1 MTENKYLLQKASN
14 FKRIFARFF
23 PVLTALILA
32 GLLMTGCSGASPG
45 SGQNTSAVSL
55 LPDQSEPD
63 AHLRESAANESNS
76 GASGDAAA
84 DNILRFHVIDVG
96 QGLSVLAESDG
107 HFLLYDGGDRSA
119 SSAVVAYLKKQGVKS
134 LDYII
139 TSHYDAD
146 HINGLV
152 GALNVF
158 PVQRI
163 MGPGYEAS
171 SKVYQSL
178 ISAAESQGLAME
190 HPEQGN
196 YYRLGNASFQ
206 ILSQDDSSR
215 DGNNRSI
222 AIMLINGNNRFLL
235 TGDNESSGE
244 EALLSSG
251 LDLSCDVYVA
261 GHHGSA
267 SSTSWDLLGK
277 AVPEYAVI
285 SCGTGNSYGH
295 PHAETMEKLEAM
307 EIQVLRTDLQGDL
320 LLVSDG
326 TSVTCTPAPCNNY
339 TPGDPDDIPPSLQSS
354 EEADE
359 DNSAVQ
365 SSGTSSEQEQSYV
378 LNTNTRK
385 FHLPSCSSAEDILP
399 ANRQD
404 YTGTRD
410 ELIAQG
416 YAPCGRCKP

>member
-1 MTENKYLLQKASN
+1 MKETKFYSSSSCSSGPQKSIFLWLKALL
-14 FKRIFARFF
+14 
-23 PVLTALILA
+23 LTALCLCV
-32 GLLMTGCSGASPG
+32 LSSCSPPQQPANPESTF
-45 SGQNTSAVSL
+45 SAETAEAETSQPSSL
-55 LPDQSEPD
+55 
-63 AHLRESAANESNS
+63 
-76 GASGDAAA
+76 
-84 DNILRFHVIDVG
+84 LRFHVIDVG
-96 QGLSVLAESDG
+96 QGLSILAESDG
-107 HFLLYDGGDRSA
+107 HFLLYDGGDRAA
-119 SSAVVAYLKKQGVKS
+119 SSAVVAYLKKQGVES
-134 LDYII
+134 LDYLIA
-139 TSHYDAD
+139 SHYDAD

-158 PVQRI
+158 PVSRI
-163 MGPGYEAS
+163 MGPDYEAS

-178 ISAAESQGLAME
+178 IAAAERQGLTVE

-196 YYRLGNASFQ
+196 YYPLGNSSFQ
-206 ILSQDDSSR
+206 ILSQDDPTR
-215 DGNNRSI
+215 DGNSRSI

-235 TGDNESSGE
+235 TGDNEAEGE
-244 EALLSSG
+244 EALLASG

-267 SSTSWDLLGK
+267 SSSSWDLLEK

-295 PHAETMEKLEAM
+295 PHAETMEKLEVM

-326 TSVTCTPAPCNNY
+326 TSITCTPAPCNDY
-339 TPGDPDDIPPSLQSS
+339 TPGDPEDTPPSLQNEETGKS
-354 EEADE
+354 EEVPA
-359 DNSAVQ
+359 NSDA
-365 SSGTSSEQEQSYV
+365 STYI

-404 YTGTRD
+404 YTGSRD

-416 YAPCGRCKP
+416 YSPCGRCKP

>member
-1 MTENKYLLQKASN
+1 M
-14 FKRIFARFF
+14 
-23 PVLTALILA
+23 
-32 GLLMTGCSGASPG
+32 
-45 SGQNTSAVSL
+45 
-55 LPDQSEPD
+55 
-63 AHLRESAANESNS
+63 
-76 GASGDAAA
+76 
-84 DNILRFHVIDVG
+84 
-96 QGLSVLAESDG
+96 
-107 HFLLYDGGDRSA
+107 
-119 SSAVVAYLKKQGVKS
+119 
-134 LDYII
+134 
-139 TSHYDAD
+139 
-146 HINGLV
+146 
-152 GALNVF
+152 
-158 PVQRI
+158 
-163 MGPGYEAS
+163 
-171 SKVYQSL
+171 
-178 ISAAESQGLAME
+178 
-190 HPEQGN
+190 
-196 YYRLGNASFQ
+196 
-206 ILSQDDSSR
+206 
-215 DGNNRSI
+215 
-222 AIMLINGNNRFLL
+222 
-235 TGDNESSGE
+235 DNESSGE

-339 TPGDPDDIPPSLQSS
+339 TPGDPDDTPPSLQSP

-416 YAPCGRCKP
+416 YTPCGRCKP

>member
-32 GLLMTGCSGASPG
+32 GLLMTGC
-45 SGQNTSAVSL
+45 
-55 LPDQSEPD
+55 
-63 AHLRESAANESNS
+63 S

-235 TGDNESSGE
+235 TGDI
-244 EALLSSG
+244 
-251 LDLSCDVYVA
+251 
-261 GHHGSA
+261 
-267 SSTSWDLLGK
+267 TSR
-277 AVPEYAVI
+277 
-285 SCGTGNSYGH
+285 N
-295 PHAETMEKLEAM
+295 
-307 EIQVLRTDLQGDL
+307 LQ
-320 LLVSDG
+320 
-326 TSVTCTPAPCNNY
+326 P
-339 TPGDPDDIPPSLQSS
+339 
-354 EEADE
+354 
-359 DNSAVQ
+359 
-365 SSGTSSEQEQSYV
+365 
-378 LNTNTRK
+378 
-385 FHLPSCSSAEDILP
+385 
-399 ANRQD
+399 
-404 YTGTRD
+404 
-410 ELIAQG
+410 
-416 YAPCGRCKP
+416 